1 MNKKALFVLPILSV
15 LALTGCG
22 SNEEPSSTP
31 PASSSEP
38 ATTSEAEPS
47 SSSVD
52 PNAAKRVTKA
62 VFEQEITNW
71 GFLGLDRKV
80 TITGTSPDIGGE
92 NYSVEMTVKVD
103 TGKVSI
109 HQDTIAKATQEVYR
123 SYDSA
128 FKVEKG
134 EGDDNKLYYKERY
147 LKNDQGQWQKNTTVS
162 EFKYDTM
169 YDTGIIADAYLFD
182 SFTFDETDGLY
193 KCASAQATIYRDS
206 YLLENIKIEFENNK
220 VKSVENKLTSQNAEH
235 PGSYTMKNVFSAHG
249 TTTVTLPEVQEEP
262 VNKGL
267 SDIFLEMGEEA
278 MYLSASKERPAKKGL
293 LKDPAPEDYKNCL
306 NSPSLTLYMIGKLY
320 LNNEFDCLEKV
331 VSFNGS
337 FDGTQSGMN
346 FYEDTTF
353 SVMIK
358 VDRPN
363 NNIKVYA
370 RQDLHFVA
378 PSHTMDST
386 TITYIDAEYDFDK
399 GEATSFKVYSE
410 TGMTSPM
417 VGTSFYYF
425 QYIGDVGK
433 RLDITS
439 HDDEYNEIYT
449 IYETAKTEFN
459 SKYESKTF
467 VDKSTP
473 LGVKYGQSLID
484 ATIYSY
490 DVLEIEGSIQ
500 FHQDA

>member
-1 MNKKALFVLPILSV
+1 MNKKALIVLPILSV

-31 PASSSEP
+31 AVSSSEP

-52 PNAAKRVTKA
+52 PNANKRVTQA
-62 VFEQEITNW
+62 IFTSEVTEYGMFGI
-71 GFLGLDRKV
+71 DRKV
-80 TITGTSPDIGGE
+80 TVTGTSPDLGGE
-92 NYSVEMTVKVD
+92 NYSISMTTKFD
-103 TGKVSI
+103 NGKVSI
-109 HQDTIAKATQEVYR
+109 KQETKAKTDGTVVDAYEA
-123 SYDSA
+123 A
-128 FKVEKG
+128 FLLEKDAEDG
-134 EGDDNKLYYKERY
+134 KIYYKERY
-147 LKNDQGQWQKNTTVS
+147 AQNGQGEWQKNTTKA
-162 EFKYDTM
+162 EFDMTAM
-169 YDTGIIADAYLFD
+169 YDMGIIPDKYVF
-182 SFTFDETDGLY
+182 SNFTFDEATGTY
-193 KCASAQATIYRDS
+193 KCPSIQTQIYGDD
-206 YLLENIKIEFENNK
+206 YLVENIEISFQNNK
-220 VKSVENKLTSQNAEH
+220 VMSISNKFTSQNADH
-235 PGSYTMKNVFSAHG
+235 PGSYSMTSVFSAYG
-249 TTTVTLPEVQEEP
+249 TTTVELPEVQEEP

-306 NSPSLTLYMIGKLY
+306 NGPSITLYMIGKLY

-346 FYEDTTF
+346 FYEDMTF

-358 VDRPN
+358 IDRPN

-425 QYIGDVGK
+425 QYIGGVGK
-433 RLDITS
+433 RLDTTS

-473 LGVKYGQSLID
+473 LGVKYGQSLIN